1 MKLILYK
8 KMGKRCET
16 IYREEIRR
24 FNKIMKKESIV
35 LVTKEMQV

>member
-8 KMGKRCET
+8 KMGKGCET

-24 FNKIMKKESIV
+24 FNKIMKKSQ
-35 LVTKEMQV
+35 LY